1 MKIGLTRRSTLLES
15 SFFPR
20 SDFPSRIL
28 RKVPK
33 KGQGALPFL
42 IPTVV
47 GSFGTLY
54 DTVVGSYSIL
64 ITAPYQNVACS
75 KWPY

>member
-1 MKIGLTRRSTLLES
+1 MKIGPRLSTLLES

-54 DTVVGSYSIL
+54 DTVVGSYSIG